1 MKVRLFK
8 PCVGKEELNA
18 IKEIFNISWLG
29 LGEKVYEFEK
39 KWSEFIG
46 CKDSIGVTSDT
57 AALHLALAAFK
68 FPKGKKVLVPAIT
81 FASTAT
87 AAHYNDLEPVFVD
100 CNEETL
106 GIDLEDLER
115 KIDKDCVAVI
125 PVHFGG
131 YPVPMDRL
139 MCIAKK
145 HNLKV
150 IEDCAHTQGGE
161 YKGKKLGTW
170 GDIGCFSFEEKKG
183 MTTGDGGMIC
193 SNNEELIAPLR
204 AMRWVGIDKD
214 TWKRKSRYTQNDS
227 NAKHWYYEIAMLG
240 YKYNMN
246 NLAASIGLAQLKK
259 LDWMNKA
266 KRRAIGIYLDGIK
279 NINSIKPLFPYDI
292 NSNSCYWLFGIRT
305 ENRDDLIL
313 HLKKHGIAT
322 SVHYTPLP
330 LHPFWK
336 NHKEP
341 IPVSLKVYE
350 RIVTLPLFPEISDKE
365 INYVIKILKSF
376 K

>member
-1 MKVRLFK
+1 M
-8 PCVGKEELNA
+8 
-18 IKEIFNISWLG
+18 IS
-29 LGEKVYEFEK
+29 
-39 KWSEFIG
+39 
-46 CKDSIGVTSDT
+46 
-57 AALHLALAAFK
+57 
-68 FPKGKKVLVPAIT
+68 
-81 FASTAT
+81 
-87 AAHYNDLEPVFVD
+87 
-100 CNEETL
+100 
-106 GIDLEDLER
+106 
-115 KIDKDCVAVI
+115 
-125 PVHFGG
+125 
-131 YPVPMDRL
+131 
-139 MCIAKK
+139 
-145 HNLKV
+145 
-150 IEDCAHTQGGE
+150 
-161 YKGKKLGTW
+161 
-170 GDIGCFSFEEKKG
+170 
-183 MTTGDGGMIC
+183 
-193 SNNEELIAPLR
+193 SNNKELIAPLR

-214 TWKRKSRYTQNDS
+214 TWKRKSKYTQNDS

-313 HLKKHGIAT
+313 HLKKHGVAT

-350 RIVTLPLFPEISDKE
+350 RIVTLPLFPEISRDQIE
-365 INYVIKILKSF
+365 YVIRCIIKFDHQEIKE
-376 K
+376 KKE